1 MNDQET
7 SPIPADQLDSHDLWQ
22 PENSDLEEL
31 ISELSAL
38 QNSMNT
44 DWALIEGNLE
54 FGHRLNV
61 KSAEN
66 LVHYLSLRTHDVRR
80 LQRHLAR
87 HGVSSLGRAESH
99 VMWNITKVLTLL
111 HRLLGRK
118 FDIDQSAD
126 PVSFDVGYEI
136 LKERSEMLLGSP
148 SSDRKVRIMVT
159 LPTEAAYDHQLIRDL
174 LAGGM
179 DCARIN
185 CAHDDELVWELM
197 AANIRK
203 ACSEMGG
210 NCRISVDIAGP
221 KLRTADF
228 AAGPRVLRLRPKR
241 DLFGRVISPVKVRL
255 ISKPMQRDPSS
266 EPELQLSEDSLK
278 HLRPGKK
285 VKFKDARGSKRVFT
299 IVSVEKDSAIAELKK
314 TAYIVPETSF
324 RVATASG
331 RASVKPYSESIPPV
345 EQFATV
351 RNGEELILTGTEPGR
366 PEVRSPDGT
375 VLEMARVRCTLP
387 EVFGSVEPHQKIWFD
402 DGQIGGRI
410 ESVSDSELR
419 IHITSAGA
427 NGSRLRADKG
437 INLPDTDLKLP
448 SLTEKDLR
456 DLRFAIKH
464 ADLIGY
470 SFVRNAADVKTLR
483 HELRRLGR
491 SDMGI
496 ILKIE
501 TRPAFDN
508 LPEILLASLESGTIG
523 VMIARGDLAVEAG
536 FERLAEVQEEILW
549 MCEAA
554 HVPVIWATQV
564 LEQLSKNG
572 IYSRAEITDAAMSE
586 RAECVLLNK
595 GRFVVDAVKTLD
607 DVLSRMEPH
616 QDKKRSMMRPLKVA
630 ERFFE
635 NIKELRLFF

>member
-1 MNDQET
+1 
-7 SPIPADQLDSHDLWQ
+7 
-22 PENSDLEEL
+22 
-31 ISELSAL
+31 
-38 QNSMNT
+38 
-44 DWALIEGNLE
+44 
-54 FGHRLNV
+54 
-61 KSAEN
+61 
-66 LVHYLSLRTHDVRR
+66 
-80 LQRHLAR
+80 
-87 HGVSSLGRAESH
+87 
-99 VMWNITKVLTLL
+99 
-111 HRLLGRK
+111 
-118 FDIDQSAD
+118 
-126 PVSFDVGYEI
+126 
-136 LKERSEMLLGSP
+136 
-148 SSDRKVRIMVT
+148 
-159 LPTEAAYDHQLIRDL
+159 
-174 LAGGM
+174 
-179 DCARIN
+179 
-185 CAHDDELVWELM
+185 
-197 AANIRK
+197 
-203 ACSEMGG
+203 
-210 NCRISVDIAGP
+210 
-221 KLRTADF
+221 
-228 AAGPRVLRLRPKR
+228 
-241 DLFGRVISPVKVRL
+241 
-255 ISKPMQRDPSS
+255 
-266 EPELQLSEDSLK
+266 
-278 HLRPGKK
+278 
-285 VKFKDARGSKRVFT
+285 
-299 IVSVEKDSAIAELKK
+299 
-314 TAYIVPETSF
+314 
-324 RVATASG
+324 
-331 RASVKPYSESIPPV
+331 
-345 EQFATV
+345 
-351 RNGEELILTGTEPGR
+351 
-366 PEVRSPDGT
+366 
-375 VLEMARVRCTLP
+375 MARVRCTLP

-419 IHITSAGA
+419 IRITSAGA

-448 SLTEKDLR
+448 SLTEKDLS

-595 GRFVVDAVKTLD
+595 GPFVVDAVKTLD